1 MRDDDRSPAD
11 AAREGSERSHLD
23 LCVRRSPGSS
33 CYTSGSIVEIT
44 PDIPGPKPNIT
55 HAGRICDELGVRAMR
70 LSVAPDRPML
80 SRELD
85 YGPTVRRPGGVSA
98 GAQDACLEYAH
109 R

>member
-1 MRDDDRSPAD
+1 MRRCPA
-11 AAREGSERSHLD
+11 
-23 LCVRRSPGSS
+23 SS
-33 CYTSGSIVEIT
+33 CYTSGSIVET
-44 PDIPGPKPNIT
+44 TLDISGPKPNIT
-55 HAGRICDELGVRAMR
+55 HAGRMCDELWVRAMR
-70 LSVAPDRPML
+70 LSVAPDQEML